1 MIVVFF
7 IGLIIGTVA
16 GMFSWLAV
24 AAFLDSKRG
33 LEEGLFAG
41 LATQPELTKVVTD
54 SAVSLPEER
63 TDRLFHPRGRRVAPA
78 VPTAAISETRR
89 PPRSL

>member
-1 MIVVFF
+1 MIVVFC
-7 IGLIIGTVA
+7 IGLIIGTLA

-24 AAFLDSKRG
+24 AAFLESKRG
-33 LEEGLFAG
+33 LEEGLFVG
-41 LATQPELTKVVTD
+41 LAIQPELTKVATD

-63 TDRLFHPRGRRVAPA
+63 TDRLFHPRRRVAPV